1 MTVEEQFPHLVEL
14 LSDADRCP
22 ATYRLVFALTPAG
35 DLVLADF
42 R

>member
-1 MTVEEQFPHLVEL
+1 MTIDDFPNLVAL
-14 LSDADRCP
+14 LVDADRCP
-22 ATYRLVFALTPAG
+22 ATYRRAFALTPAG